1 MTKEL
6 ILKEELLD
14 EFLLYLKKKDLAKN
28 TIAAYRFSVEHYFSF
43 FDQLCI
49 ENLKEYRTQLMNTYL
64 PATVNQRAHSL
75 NHFLL
80 FLEEKYPNLY
90 PELRKFRLTSL
101 KLPRNSY
108 QDHVISTEDCQLLQ
122 TRLKEEHQDFWY
134 FVVRFLV
141 TTGVRVSEL
150 TQIKIEHLNQGYLD
164 LYSKGGRIRRIFITD
179 TLCHEAQDWCSK
191 RGQKSGP
198 IFVHKDG
205 RPITTR
211 GVHSQLI
218 HFAKRYG
225 IDPSTAYPHAFRHR
239 FAKNF
244 LQKSGD
250 IALLADLLGHESIE
264 TTRIYLTKSGK
275 EQQKLLDKIVTW

>member
-1 MTKEL
+1 MAKERL
-6 ILKEELLD
+6 SKEELL
-14 EFLLYLKKKDLAKN
+14 EAFLLYLKRKELAKN
-28 TIAAYRFSVEHYFSF
+28 TIVAYRFSIEQFFSLF
-43 FDQLCI
+43 HELST
-49 ENLKEYRTQLMNTYL
+49 ENLKEYRLNLMDDFM
-64 PATVNQRAHSL
+64 PATVNQRIHAL

-80 FLEEKYPNLY
+80 FLEEKSPDSYPDLHKY
-90 PELRKFRLTSL
+90 RLTSL
-101 KLPRNSY
+101 KMPRNSF
-108 QDHVISTEDCQLLQ
+108 QDHVISSEDCQLLQ

-179 TLCHEAQDWCSK
+179 TLCQETLNWCK
-191 RGQKSGP
+191 EREQRTGP

-205 RPITTR
+205 RPITNR
-211 GVHSQLI
+211 GVHSQLT

-250 IALLADLLGHESIE
+250 ISLLADLLGHESIE
-264 TTRIYLTKSGK
+264 TTRIYLTKSGM

>member
-1 MTKEL
+1 MDKECTFHE
-6 ILKEELLD
+6 KLLED
-14 EFLLYLKKKDLAKN
+14 FPLYLKKKELAKN
-28 TIAAYRFSVEHYFSF
+28 TICAYRFSIEQYFSSY
-43 FDQLCI
+43 DQLTV
-49 ENLKEYRTQLMNTYL
+49 ENLNAYRANLIDNYL
-64 PATVNQRAHSL
+64 PATVNQRIHAF

-80 FLEEKYPNLY
+80 FLEEKHPDSY
-90 PELRKFRLTSL
+90 PELRKFRFTSL
-101 KLPRNSY
+101 KMPRNSF

-122 TRLKEEHQDFWY
+122 TRLKEEKQDFWY

-179 TLCHEAQDWCSK
+179 SLCHETLNWCK
-191 RGQKSGP
+191 ARGQKSGL
-198 IFVHKDG
+198 IFVHKNG

-211 GVHSQLI
+211 GVHSQLT

-225 IDPSTAYPHAFRHR
+225 IDPTTAYPHAFRHR

-244 LQKSGD
+244 LQRSGD
-250 IALLADLLGHESIE
+250 ISLLADLLGHESIE

-275 EQQKLLDKIVTW
+275 EQQKLMDTIVTW

>member
-1 MTKEL
+1 MTNEL
-6 ILKEELLD
+6 LLKDDLLD

-28 TIAAYRFSVEHYFSF
+28 TITAYHFSIEHYFSL
-43 FDQLCI
+43 FDQLNI
-49 ENLKEYRTQLMNTYL
+49 KNLKEYRSKLMDIYL
-64 PATVNQRAHSL
+64 PATVNQRIHAL
-75 NHFLL
+75 NHFFL
-80 FLEEKYPNLY
+80 FLEEKNPNLY
-90 PELRKFRLTSL
+90 PELRKFRLSSL
-101 KLPRNSY
+101 RLPRSSF
-108 QDHVISTEDCQLLQ
+108 QDHVISMEDCELLQ
-122 TRLKEEHQDFWY
+122 NRLKEEHQYFWY

-179 TLCHEAQDWCSK
+179 TLCQETLSWCK
-191 RGQKSGP
+191 EREHRTGP
-198 IFVHKDG
+198 IFVHKNR

-250 IALLADLLGHESIE
+250 ISLLADLLGHESIE
-264 TTRIYLTKSGK
+264 TTRVYLTKSGM